1 MSAAEIHVKEK
12 RSSDDT
18 LHVLANS
25 ENAEQNRLVKMDQPT
40 NTPEKIRGASV
51 AGIPPP
57 KNLPLNSPKNHYK
70 PTWESLES
78 RPIPQWYENAKVRV
92 HITRTFSEVQLIS
105 FHLISI
111 HIALLLKFR
120 S

>member
-1 MSAAEIHVKEK
+1 MFYPCLSNEIHAAEIHAKEK

-18 LHVLANS
+18 FHALVNS
-25 ENAEQNRLVKMDQPT
+25 AKTALNSLVHMEQPQ
-40 NTPEKIRGASV
+40 NTPEKIREASV

-78 RPIPQWYENAKVRV
+78 RPIPQWYEDAKVK
-92 HITRTFSEVQLIS
+92 L
-105 FHLISI
+105 
-111 HIALLLKFR
+111 
-120 S
+120 